1 MWCIIYLDTVLK
13 YIKRGKS
20 MKKLTSILLSAII
33 MLTAVVGFDL
43 TAYAGSYDTTA
54 KAKSYT
60 LGTTT
65 TGYFSSNDRIDFL
78 KVDVPQSG
86 RIDFTMED
94 SDDGYYIRIYS
105 SKNLDDY
112 VNSDVISIS
121 YNSNLGKAYGT
132 DYIYL
137 VAGTYYFRVCS
148 QYYNQSS
155 NYTLTTSFTSANESF
170 PESLDVNNNII
181 GNANPISLDT
191 TYNGML
197 GENDD
202 VDFYKFNVTAD
213 AVIVNLKSEKEIS
226 FRIYTLTGE
235 EVTSTYY
242 SRFNSSTNTA
252 TTSETISL
260 SNGTYCLKLW
270 RGYYDKCFYS
280 FSINSPHQHSY
291 NYAYTVKS
299 TYTSQGY
306 DVYTCSC
313 GASYTTNYKAVK
325 KLGKVNLKSVSSARK
340 NHKIKASWDKKSGA
354 NGYQIYYSRNKNFKN
369 FSAKKI
375 VKGGKTTSYVGKN
388 FTKGRKYY
396 VKVRAYKNV
405 NGRKI
410 YGKWSNVKT
419 VKCK

>member
-1 MWCIIYLDTVLK
+1 
-13 YIKRGKS
+13 

-65 TGYFSSNDRIDFL
+65 TGYFSSNDKIDFL
-78 KVDVPQSG
+78 KVVVPQSG

-148 QYYNQSS
+148 NNYNQSS
-155 NYTLTTSFTSANESF
+155 NYTLTTSFTPANESF

-213 AVIVNLKSEKEIS
+213 AVTVNLKSEKVLS
-226 FRIYTLTGE
+226 FCIYTLTGE
-235 EVTSTYY
+235 EVTSNYY

-260 SNGTYCLKLW
+260 SSGTYCLKLW

-340 NHKIKASWDKKSGA
+340 RHTIKASWDKKSGA
-354 NGYQIYYSRNKNFKN
+354 NGYQIYYSRNKNFKKL
-369 FSAKKI
+369 SAKKI
-375 VKGGKTTSYVGKN
+375 VKGGKKTSYVGKN

-405 NGRKI
+405 NGQKV

>member
-1 MWCIIYLDTVLK
+1 
-13 YIKRGKS
+13 

-43 TAYAGSYDTTA
+43 TAYAGAGSYDTTA
-54 KAKSYT
+54 NAKSYT

-86 RIDFTMED
+86 RIDFVSEGSD
-94 SDDGYYIRIYS
+94 SYYIYLYS
-105 SKNLDDY
+105 AKDLDSNFAY
-112 VNSDVISIS
+112 VGVY
-121 YNSNLGKAYGT
+121 YNSNLGKSYDE
-132 DYIYL
+132 DYAYL
-137 VAGTYYFRVCS
+137 VAVTYYIKVS
-148 QYYNQSS
+148 GDSNE
-155 NYTLTTSFTSANESF
+155 NYTIRTSFTPANESF

-202 VDFYKFNVTAD
+202 IDFYSFTVPSGTQ
-213 AVIVNLKSEKEIS
+213 VINIKSNAS
-226 FRIYTLTGE
+226 IYFSVYSTTGE
-235 EVTSTYY
+235 KIAGTWSAYKNDSTGI
-242 SRFNSSTNTA
+242 A
-252 TTSETISL
+252 ETSESVSL
-260 SNGTYCLKLW
+260 NAGTYCLKISKYG
-270 RGYYDKCFYS
+270 RSDTYDCFYS

-313 GASYTTNYKAVK
+313 GDSYTTNYKAVK

-340 NHKIKASWDKKSGA
+340 KHTIKASWDKKSGA
-354 NGYQIYYSRNKNFKN
+354 NGYQIYYSRNKNFKKL
-369 FSAKKI
+369 SAKKI
-375 VKGGKTTSYVGKN
+375 VKGGKKTSYVGKN

-405 NGRKI
+405 NGRKV
-410 YGKWSNVKT
+410 YGKWSNVKS

>member
-1 MWCIIYLDTVLK
+1 
-13 YIKRGKS
+13 

-65 TGYFSSNDRIDFL
+65 TGYFSSNDNIDFL

-86 RIDFTMED
+86 RIDFTAEGTE
-94 SDDGYYIRIYS
+94 SYYIYIYPS
-105 SKNLDDY
+105 NATEDKVDY
-112 VNSDVISIS
+112 DYIY
-121 YNSNLGKAYGT
+121 YNDNLGKAYREC
-132 DYIYL
+132 YAYL
-137 VAGTYYFRVCS
+137 VAGTYYFKVDGN
-148 QYYNQSS
+148 YYNNSYTISS
-155 NYTLTTSFTSANESF
+155 SFTPANESF
-170 PESLDVNNNII
+170 PESLNVNNNII
-181 GNANPISLDT
+181 GNANPILLDT

-202 VDFYKFNVTAD
+202 VDFYSFTVPSGTQIIN
-213 AVIVNLKSEKEIS
+213 IS
-226 FRIYTLTGE
+226 ANESIYFSVYSMTGE
-235 EVTSTYY
+235 EIAGRWYAYQNDSTGVA
-242 SRFNSSTNTA
+242 SK
-252 TTSETISL
+252 SESVSL
-260 SNGTYCLKLW
+260 DAGTYCLKIEKYS
-270 RGYYDKCFYS
+270 RACFYS

-340 NHKIKASWDKKSGA
+340 KHTIKASWDKNQVQTVTKFIIQEIRIS
-354 NGYQIYYSRNKNFKN
+354 KNFQLK
-369 FSAKKI
+369 
-375 VKGGKTTSYVGKN
+375 
-388 FTKGRKYY
+388 RL
-396 VKVRAYKNV
+396 
-405 NGRKI
+405 
-410 YGKWSNVKT
+410 
-419 VKCK
+419 

>member
-1 MWCIIYLDTVLK
+1 
-13 YIKRGKS
+13 

-86 RIDFTMED
+86 RIDFVSEGTKGYDIYIYPSNATED
-94 SDDGYYIRIYS
+94 RVDANYIH
-105 SKNLDDY
+105 
-112 VNSDVISIS
+112 
-121 YNSNLGKAYGT
+121 YNDNLGKAYSEC
-132 DYIYL
+132 YAYL
-137 VAGTYYFRVCS
+137 VAGTYYFKVDGI
-148 QYYNQSS
+148 YDNSS
-155 NYTLTTSFTSANESF
+155 YTISSSFTPANESF

-213 AVIVNLKSEKEIS
+213 AVTVNLKSEKEIS

-235 EVTSTYY
+235 EVTSNYY

-260 SNGTYCLKLW
+260 SSGTYCLKLW

-340 NHKIKASWDKKSGA
+340 KHTIKASWDKKSGA
-354 NGYQIYYSRNKNFKN
+354 NGYQIYYSRNKNFKKV
-369 FSAKKI
+369 SAKKI
-375 VKGGKTTSYVGKN
+375 VKGGKKTSYVGKN

-405 NGRKI
+405 NGRKV
-410 YGKWSNVKT
+410 YGEWSNVKT

>member
-1 MWCIIYLDTVLK
+1 
-13 YIKRGKS
+13 
-20 MKKLTSILLSAII
+20 

-94 SDDGYYIRIYS
+94 SDDGYFIRIYS

-148 QYYNQSS
+148 QYYDQSS
-155 NYTLTTSFTSANESF
+155 NYTLTTSFTPANESF

-213 AVIVNLKSEKEIS
+213 AVTVNLKSEKVLS
-226 FRIYTLTGE
+226 FCIYTLTGE
-235 EVTSTYY
+235 EVTSNYY

-260 SNGTYCLKLW
+260 SSGTYCLKLW

-340 NHKIKASWDKKSGA
+340 KHAIKASWDKKSGA
-354 NGYQIYYSRNKNFKN
+354 NGYQIYYSRNKNFKKV
-369 FSAKKI
+369 SAKKI
-375 VKGGKTTSYVGKN
+375 VKGGKKTSYVGKN
-388 FTKGRKYY
+388 FTKGKKYY

-405 NGRKI
+405 NGRKV

>member
-1 MWCIIYLDTVLK
+1 
-13 YIKRGKS
+13 

-43 TAYAGSYDTTA
+43 TAYAGAGSYDTIA

-65 TGYFSSNDRIDFL
+65 TGYFSSNDNIDFL

-86 RIDFTMED
+86 RIDFIAEGT
-94 SDDGYYIRIYS
+94 GVYRIYIYPS
-105 SKNLDDY
+105 NATEDKVDY
-112 VNSDVISIS
+112 NYIG
-121 YNSNLGKAYGT
+121 YNDNLGKAYSECCA
-132 DYIYL
+132 YL
-137 VAGTYYFRVCS
+137 VAGTYYFKVS
-148 QYYNQSS
+148 GSS
-155 NYTLTTSFTSANESF
+155 NENYTIRTSFTPANESF

-197 GENDD
+197 GKNDD
-202 VDFYKFNVTAD
+202 IDFYSFTVPSGTQIINISANENVYFS
-213 AVIVNLKSEKEIS
+213 VYSM
-226 FRIYTLTGE
+226 TGE
-235 EVTSTYY
+235 KIAGRWYVSKNDSTGI
-242 SRFNSSTNTA
+242 A
-252 TTSETISL
+252 SESESVSL
-260 SNGTYCLKLW
+260 DAGTYCLKIEK
-270 RGYYDKCFYS
+270 GYACFYS

-340 NHKIKASWDKKSGA
+340 KHAIKASWNKKSGA

-369 FSAKKI
+369 LSAKKI
-375 VKGGKTTSYVGKN
+375 VKGGKKTSYVGKN
-388 FTKGRKYY
+388 FTKGKKYY

-405 NGRKI
+405 NGRKV

>member
-1 MWCIIYLDTVLK
+1 MWCIIYSDTVLK

-43 TAYAGSYDTTA
+43 TAYAGAGSYDTIA

-65 TGYFSSNDRIDFL
+65 TGYFSSNDMIDFL

-86 RIDFTMED
+86 RIDFIAEGT
-94 SDDGYYIRIYS
+94 GVYRIYIYPS
-105 SKNLDDY
+105 NATEDKVDY
-112 VNSDVISIS
+112 NYIG
-121 YNSNLGKAYGT
+121 YNDNLGKAYSECCA
-132 DYIYL
+132 YL
-137 VAGTYYFRVCS
+137 VAGTYYFKVS
-148 QYYNQSS
+148 GSS
-155 NYTLTTSFTSANESF
+155 NENYTIRTSFTPANESF

-197 GENDD
+197 GKNDD
-202 VDFYKFNVTAD
+202 IDFYSFTVPSGTQIINISANENVYFS
-213 AVIVNLKSEKEIS
+213 VYSM
-226 FRIYTLTGE
+226 TGE
-235 EVTSTYY
+235 KIAGRWYVSKNDSTGV
-242 SRFNSSTNTA
+242 A
-252 TTSETISL
+252 SESESVSL
-260 SNGTYCLKLW
+260 DAGTYCLKIEK
-270 RGYYDKCFYS
+270 GYACFYS

-369 FSAKKI
+369 LSAKKI
-375 VKGGKTTSYVGKN
+375 VKGGKKTSYVGKN

-405 NGRKI
+405 NGRKV

>member
-1 MWCIIYLDTVLK
+1 
-13 YIKRGKS
+13 

-43 TAYAGSYDTTA
+43 TAYAGAYDTTA

-86 RIDFTMED
+86 RIDFVSEGSD
-94 SDDGYYIRIYS
+94 SYDIYLYS
-105 SKNLDDY
+105 AKDLDSYFAY
-112 VNSDVISIS
+112 VSVY
-121 YNSNLGKAYGT
+121 YNSNLGKSYDEDFA
-132 DYIYL
+132 YL
-137 VAGTYYFRVCS
+137 VAGTYYFKVS
-148 QYYNQSS
+148 GDSNE
-155 NYTLTTSFTSANESF
+155 NYTIRTSFTPANESF

-181 GNANPISLDT
+181 GNANPISLNA

-202 VDFYKFNVTAD
+202 IDFYSFTVPSGAQIIN
-213 AVIVNLKSEKEIS
+213 IKSNASIDFS
-226 FRIYTLTGE
+226 VYSTTGE
-235 EVTSTYY
+235 KIAGTWSAYKNNSTGI
-242 SRFNSSTNTA
+242 A
-252 TTSETISL
+252 ETSESVSL
-260 SNGTYCLKLW
+260 NAGTYCLKISKYG
-270 RGYYDKCFYS
+270 RSDTYDCFYS

-340 NHKIKASWDKKSGA
+340 RHTIKASWDKKSGA
-354 NGYQIYYSRNKNFKN
+354 NGYQIYYSRNKNFKKV
-369 FSAKKI
+369 SAKKI
-375 VKGGKTTSYVGKN
+375 VKGGKKLHMWARTLQ
-388 FTKGRKYY
+388 
-396 VKVRAYKNV
+396 RAKS
-405 NGRKI
+405 I
-410 YGKWSNVKT
+410 M
-419 VKCK
+419 

>member
-1 MWCIIYLDTVLK
+1 
-13 YIKRGKS
+13 

-43 TAYAGSYDTTA
+43 TAYAGAGSYDTTA

-65 TGYFSSNDRIDFL
+65 TGYFSSNDNIDFL
-78 KVDVPQSG
+78 KVVVPQSG
-86 RIDFTMED
+86 RIDFTAEGTKSYYVYIYLSNATED
-94 SDDGYYIRIYS
+94 EVKRYYYNIGY
-105 SKNLDDY
+105 ND
-112 VNSDVISIS
+112 
-121 YNSNLGKAYGT
+121 NLGKAYSEC
-132 DYIYL
+132 YAYL
-137 VAGTYYFRVCS
+137 VAGTYYFKVDGNYSNCS
-148 QYYNQSS
+148 YTISS
-155 NYTLTTSFTSANESF
+155 SFTPANESF

-197 GENDD
+197 ALNDD
-202 VDFYKFNVTAD
+202 VDFYSFTVPSGTQIINISANQSIYFSVYSMTGEKIAGTWD
-213 AVIVNLKSEKEIS
+213 AYKNDSTGVASKSES
-226 FRIYTLTGE
+226 
-235 EVTSTYY
+235 V
-242 SRFNSSTNTA
+242 
-252 TTSETISL
+252 SL
-260 SNGTYCLKLW
+260 DAGTYCLKIEKD
-270 RGYYDKCFYS
+270 YSCFYS

-313 GASYTTNYKAVK
+313 GDSYTTNYKAVK

-340 NHKIKASWDKKSGA
+340 RHTIKASWDKKSGA
-354 NGYQIYYSRNKNFKN
+354 NGYQIYYSRNKNFKKL
-369 FSAKKI
+369 SAKKI
-375 VKGGKTTSYVGKN
+375 VKGGKKTSYVGKN
-388 FTKGRKYY
+388 FTKGKKYY

-405 NGRKI
+405 NGRKV

>member
-1 MWCIIYLDTVLK
+1 MWCIIYSDTVLK

-43 TAYAGSYDTTA
+43 TAYAGAGSHDTTA
-54 KAKSYT
+54 DAKSYT

-86 RIDFTMED
+86 RIDFVSEGSD
-94 SDDGYYIRIYS
+94 SYDIYLYS
-105 SKNLDDY
+105 AKDLDSYFAY
-112 VNSDVISIS
+112 VSVY
-121 YNSNLGKAYGT
+121 YNSNLGKSYDEDFA
-132 DYIYL
+132 YL
-137 VAGTYYFRVCS
+137 VAGTYYFEVS
-148 QYYNQSS
+148 GDSNE
-155 NYTLTTSFTSANESF
+155 NYTIRTSFTPANESF

-181 GNANPISLDT
+181 GNANPISLNA

-202 VDFYKFNVTAD
+202 IDFYSFTVPSGAQIIN
-213 AVIVNLKSEKEIS
+213 IKSNASIDFS
-226 FRIYTLTGE
+226 VYSTTGE
-235 EVTSTYY
+235 KIAGTWSAYKNNSTGI
-242 SRFNSSTNTA
+242 A
-252 TTSETISL
+252 ETSESVSL
-260 SNGTYCLKLW
+260 NAGTYCLKISKYG
-270 RGYYDKCFYS
+270 RSDTYDCFYS

-340 NHKIKASWDKKSGA
+340 RHTIKASWDKKSGA
-354 NGYQIYYSRNKNFKN
+354 NGYQIYYSRNKNFKKV
-369 FSAKKI
+369 SAKKI
-375 VKGGKTTSYVGKN
+375 VKGGKKTSYVGKN
-388 FTKGRKYY
+388 FTKGKKYY

-405 NGRKI
+405 NGQKV

>member
-1 MWCIIYLDTVLK
+1 
-13 YIKRGKS
+13 

-43 TAYAGSYDTTA
+43 TAYAGAGSYDTTA
-54 KAKSYT
+54 NAMSYT

-78 KVDVPQSG
+78 KVNVPQSG
-86 RIDFTMED
+86 RIDFTAEGTKSYSVCIYPSNATED
-94 SDDGYYIRIYS
+94 EVKHNYIGY
-105 SKNLDDY
+105 ND
-112 VNSDVISIS
+112 
-121 YNSNLGKAYGT
+121 NLGKAYSEC
-132 DYIYL
+132 YAYL
-137 VAGTYYFRVCS
+137 VAGTYYFKVS
-148 QYYNQSS
+148 GYSNE
-155 NYTLTTSFTSANESF
+155 NYTIRTSFTSANESF

-202 VDFYKFNVTAD
+202 IDFYSFTVPSGTQ
-213 AVIVNLKSEKEIS
+213 VINIKSNASIDFS
-226 FRIYTLTGE
+226 VYSTTGE
-235 EVTSTYY
+235 KIAGTWSAYKNDSTGI
-242 SRFNSSTNTA
+242 A
-252 TTSETISL
+252 ETSESVSL
-260 SNGTYCLKLW
+260 NAGTYCLKISKYG
-270 RGYYDKCFYS
+270 RSDTYDCFYS

-340 NHKIKASWDKKSGA
+340 KHTIKASWNKKSGA
-354 NGYQIYYSRNKNFKN
+354 NGYQIYYSRNKNFKKL
-369 FSAKKI
+369 SAKKI
-375 VKGGKTTSYVGKN
+375 VKGGKKTSYVGKN
-388 FTKGRKYY
+388 FTKGKKYY

-405 NGRKI
+405 NGRKV

>member
-1 MWCIIYLDTVLK
+1 
-13 YIKRGKS
+13 

-43 TAYAGSYDTTA
+43 TAYAGAYDTTA

-86 RIDFTMED
+86 RIDFVSEGSD
-94 SDDGYYIRIYS
+94 SYDICLYS
-105 SKNLDDY
+105 AKDLDSHFAY
-112 VNSDVISIS
+112 VSVY
-121 YNSNLGKAYGT
+121 YNSNLGKSYDEDFA
-132 DYIYL
+132 YL
-137 VAGTYYFRVCS
+137 VAGTYYFKVS
-148 QYYNQSS
+148 GGFNE
-155 NYTLTTSFTSANESF
+155 NYTIRTSFTPANESF
-170 PESLDVNNNII
+170 HESLDVNNNII
-181 GNANPISLDT
+181 GNANPISLNA

-202 VDFYKFNVTAD
+202 IDFYSFTVPSGAQIIN
-213 AVIVNLKSEKEIS
+213 IKSNASINFS
-226 FRIYTLTGE
+226 VYSTTGKKIAG
-235 EVTSTYY
+235 TWSAYKNNSTGI
-242 SRFNSSTNTA
+242 A
-252 TTSETISL
+252 ETSESVSL
-260 SNGTYCLKLW
+260 NAGTYCLKISKP
-270 RGYYDKCFYS
+270 YDCDCFYS

-340 NHKIKASWDKKSGA
+340 RHTIKASWDKKSGA
-354 NGYQIYYSRNKNFKN
+354 NGYQIYYSRNKNFKKV
-369 FSAKKI
+369 SAKKI
-375 VKGGKTTSYVGKN
+375 VKGGKKTSYVGKN
-388 FTKGRKYY
+388 FTKGKKYY

-405 NGRKI
+405 NGQKV

>member
-1 MWCIIYLDTVLK
+1 
-13 YIKRGKS
+13 

-54 KAKSYT
+54 NAKSYT

-148 QYYNQSS
+148 QYYDQSS
-155 NYTLTTSFTSANESF
+155 NYTLTTSFTPANESF

-213 AVIVNLKSEKEIS
+213 AVTVNLKSEKEIS

-235 EVTSTYY
+235 EVTSNYY

-260 SNGTYCLKLW
+260 SSGTYCLKLW

-306 DVYTCSC
+306 DVYTCLC
-313 GASYTTNYKAVK
+313 GDSYTTNYKAVK

-340 NHKIKASWDKKSGA
+340 KHTIKASWDKKSGA
-354 NGYQIYYSRNKNFKN
+354 NGYQIYYSRNKNFKKL
-369 FSAKKI
+369 SAKKI
-375 VKGGKTTSYVGKN
+375 VKGGKKTSCVGKN
-388 FTKGRKYY
+388 FTKGKKYY

-405 NGRKI
+405 NGRKV

>member
-1 MWCIIYLDTVLK
+1 
-13 YIKRGKS
+13 

-43 TAYAGSYDTTA
+43 TAYAGAGSHDTTA
-54 KAKSYT
+54 NAKSYT

-86 RIDFTMED
+86 RIDFVSEGSD
-94 SDDGYYIRIYS
+94 SYDIYLYS
-105 SKNLDDY
+105 AKDLDSYFAY
-112 VNSDVISIS
+112 VSVY
-121 YNSNLGKAYGT
+121 YNSNLGKSYDEDFA
-132 DYIYL
+132 YL
-137 VAGTYYFRVCS
+137 VAGTYYFKVS
-148 QYYNQSS
+148 GDSNE
-155 NYTLTTSFTSANESF
+155 NYTIRTSFTPANESF

-181 GNANPISLDT
+181 GNANPISLNA

-202 VDFYKFNVTAD
+202 IDFYSFTVPSGAEIINIKSNASIDFSVYSMTGERIAGTWSAYKNNSTGVAS
-213 AVIVNLKSEKEIS
+213 KSES
-226 FRIYTLTGE
+226 
-235 EVTSTYY
+235 V
-242 SRFNSSTNTA
+242 
-252 TTSETISL
+252 SL
-260 SNGTYCLKLW
+260 DAGTYCLKIVKD
-270 RGYYDKCFYS
+270 YSCFYS

-340 NHKIKASWDKKSGA
+340 RHTIKASWNKKSGA
-354 NGYQIYYSRNKNFKN
+354 NGYQIYYSRNKNFKKL
-369 FSAKKI
+369 SAKKI
-375 VKGGKTTSYVGKN
+375 VKGGKKTSYVGKN
-388 FTKGRKYY
+388 FTKGKKYY

-405 NGRKI
+405 NGRKV

>member
-1 MWCIIYLDTVLK
+1 
-13 YIKRGKS
+13 

-78 KVDVPQSG
+78 KVYVPQSG

-94 SDDGYYIRIYS
+94 SDDGYYIWIYS

-148 QYYNQSS
+148 QYYDQSS
-155 NYTLTTSFTSANESF
+155 NYTLTTSFTPANESF

-213 AVIVNLKSEKEIS
+213 AVTVNLKSEKEIS

-235 EVTSTYY
+235 EVTSNYY

-252 TTSETISL
+252 TTSKTISL
-260 SNGTYCLKLW
+260 SSGTYCLKLW

-340 NHKIKASWDKKSGA
+340 RHTIKASWDKKSGA
-354 NGYQIYYSRNKNFKN
+354 NGYQIYYSRNKNFKKL
-369 FSAKKI
+369 SAKKI
-375 VKGGKTTSYVGKN
+375 VKGGKKN
-388 FTKGRKYY
+388 FICGQELYKGQ
-396 VKVRAYKNV
+396 KVLCKSAC
-405 NGRKI
+405 I
-410 YGKWSNVKT
+410 Q
-419 VKCK
+419 KCKR

>member
-1 MWCIIYLDTVLK
+1 
-13 YIKRGKS
+13 

-43 TAYAGSYDTTA
+43 TAYAYAGDFDTTA
-54 KAKSYT
+54 NAKSYT

-86 RIDFTMED
+86 KIDFVSEGSD
-94 SDDGYYIRIYS
+94 SYDIYLYS
-105 SKNLDDY
+105 AKDLDSYFAY
-112 VNSDVISIS
+112 VNVY
-121 YNSNLGKAYGT
+121 YNSNLGKSYDE
-132 DYIYL
+132 DYAYL
-137 VAGTYYFRVCS
+137 VAGTYYFKVS
-148 QYYNQSS
+148 GSS
-155 NYTLTTSFTSANESF
+155 NENYTIRTSFTPANESF

-213 AVIVNLKSEKEIS
+213 AVTVNLKSEKVLS
-226 FRIYTLTGE
+226 FCIYTLTGE
-235 EVTSTYY
+235 EVTSNYY
-242 SRFNSSTNTA
+242 SDFNSSTNTA

-260 SNGTYCLKLW
+260 SSGTYCLKLW

-340 NHKIKASWDKKSGA
+340 RHTIKASWNKKSGA
-354 NGYQIYYSRNKNFKN
+354 NGYQIYYSRNKNFKKL
-369 FSAKKI
+369 SAKKI
-375 VKGGKTTSYVGKN
+375 VKGGKKTSYVGKN

-405 NGRKI
+405 NGRKV

>member
-13 YIKRGKS
+13 YIKRGKG

-43 TAYAGSYDTTA
+43 TAYAGAGSYDTTA
-54 KAKSYT
+54 NAKSYT

-86 RIDFTMED
+86 RIDFVSEGSD
-94 SDDGYYIRIYS
+94 SYYIYLYS
-105 SKNLDDY
+105 AKDLDSNFAY
-112 VNSDVISIS
+112 VGVY
-121 YNSNLGKAYGT
+121 YNSNLGKSYDE
-132 DYIYL
+132 DYAYL
-137 VAGTYYFRVCS
+137 VAGTYYFKVS
-148 QYYNQSS
+148 GDSNE
-155 NYTLTTSFTSANESF
+155 NYTIRTSFTPANESF

-202 VDFYKFNVTAD
+202 IDFYSFTVPSGTQ
-213 AVIVNLKSEKEIS
+213 VINIKSNASIAFS
-226 FRIYTLTGE
+226 VYSTTGE
-235 EVTSTYY
+235 KIAGTWSAYKNDSTGI
-242 SRFNSSTNTA
+242 A
-252 TTSETISL
+252 ETSESVSL
-260 SNGTYCLKLW
+260 NAGTYCLKISKY
-270 RGYYDKCFYS
+270 RRSDTYDCFYS

-340 NHKIKASWDKKSGA
+340 RHTIKASWDKKSGA
-354 NGYQIYYSRNKNFKN
+354 NGYQIYYSRNKNFKKL
-369 FSAKKI
+369 SAKKI
-375 VKGGKTTSYVGKN
+375 VKGGKKTSYVGKN

-405 NGRKI
+405 NGRKV
-410 YGKWSNVKT
+410 YGKWSNVKS

>member
-1 MWCIIYLDTVLK
+1 
-13 YIKRGKS
+13 

-65 TGYFSSNDRIDFL
+65 TGYFSSNDTIDFL

-86 RIDFTMED
+86 RIDFTAEGTESYYVYIYPSNATED
-94 SDDGYYIRIYS
+94 KVDSNYIT
-105 SKNLDDY
+105 
-112 VNSDVISIS
+112 
-121 YNSNLGKAYGT
+121 YNRNLGKAYSEC
-132 DYIYL
+132 YAYL
-137 VAGTYYFRVCS
+137 VAGTYYFKVDGI
-148 QYYNQSS
+148 YYNSS
-155 NYTLTTSFTSANESF
+155 YTISSSFTPANESF

-197 GENDD
+197 GENDE
-202 VDFYKFNVTAD
+202 VDFYSFTVPSGTQTIN
-213 AVIVNLKSEKEIS
+213 IS
-226 FRIYTLTGE
+226 ANESICFSVYSMTGE
-235 EVTSTYY
+235 RIAGRWYADKNNSTGI
-242 SRFNSSTNTA
+242 A
-252 TTSETISL
+252 SESESVSL
-260 SNGTYCLKLW
+260 DAGTYCLKIE
-270 RGYYDKCFYS
+270 RGYACFYS

-340 NHKIKASWDKKSGA
+340 NHTIKASWDKKSGA

-369 FSAKKI
+369 LSAKKI
-375 VKGGKTTSYVGKN
+375 VKGGKKTSYVGKN
-388 FTKGRKYY
+388 FTKGKKYY

-405 NGRKI
+405 NGRKV

>member
-33 MLTAVVGFDL
+33 ILTAVVGFDL
-43 TAYAGSYDTTA
+43 TAYAGAGSYDTTA
-54 KAKSYT
+54 KAMSYT

-86 RIDFTMED
+86 RIDFVSEGSD
-94 SDDGYYIRIYS
+94 SYYIYLYS
-105 SKNLDDY
+105 AKDLDSNFAY
-112 VNSDVISIS
+112 VGVY
-121 YNSNLGKAYGT
+121 YNSNLGKSYDE
-132 DYIYL
+132 DYAYL
-137 VAGTYYFRVCS
+137 VAGTYYFKVS
-148 QYYNQSS
+148 GDSNE
-155 NYTLTTSFTSANESF
+155 NYTIRTSFNPANESF
-170 PESLDVNNNII
+170 PESLYVNNNII

-202 VDFYKFNVTAD
+202 IDFYSFTVPSGTQIINISANQSICFSVYSMTGEKIAGSWYAYKNDSTGVAS
-213 AVIVNLKSEKEIS
+213 KSES
-226 FRIYTLTGE
+226 
-235 EVTSTYY
+235 V
-242 SRFNSSTNTA
+242 
-252 TTSETISL
+252 SL
-260 SNGTYCLKLW
+260 DAGTYCLKIE
-270 RGYYDKCFYS
+270 RGRYSCFYS

-313 GASYTTNYKAVK
+313 GDSYTTNYKAVK

-340 NHKIKASWDKKSGA
+340 RHTIKASWNKKSGA

-369 FSAKKI
+369 LSAKKI
-375 VKGGKTTSYVGKN
+375 VKGGKKTSYVGKN
-388 FTKGRKYY
+388 FTKGKKYY

-405 NGRKI
+405 NGRKV

>member
-1 MWCIIYLDTVLK
+1 MWCIIYSDTVLK

-43 TAYAGSYDTTA
+43 TAYAGAGSYDTIA

-65 TGYFSSNDRIDFL
+65 TGYFSSNDMIDFL

-86 RIDFTMED
+86 RIDFIAEGT
-94 SDDGYYIRIYS
+94 GVYRIYIYPS
-105 SKNLDDY
+105 NATEDKVDY
-112 VNSDVISIS
+112 NYIG
-121 YNSNLGKAYGT
+121 YNDNLGKAYSECCA
-132 DYIYL
+132 YL
-137 VAGTYYFRVCS
+137 VAGTYYFKVS
-148 QYYNQSS
+148 GSS
-155 NYTLTTSFTSANESF
+155 NENYTIRTSFTPANESF

-197 GENDD
+197 GKNDD
-202 VDFYKFNVTAD
+202 IDFYSFTVPSGTQIINISANENVYFS
-213 AVIVNLKSEKEIS
+213 VYSM
-226 FRIYTLTGE
+226 TGE
-235 EVTSTYY
+235 KIAGRWYVSKNDSTGV
-242 SRFNSSTNTA
+242 A
-252 TTSETISL
+252 SESESVSL
-260 SNGTYCLKLW
+260 DAGTYCLKIEK
-270 RGYYDKCFYS
+270 GYACFYS

-340 NHKIKASWDKKSGA
+340 KHTIKASWDKKSGA
-354 NGYQIYYSRNKNFKN
+354 NGYQIYYSRNKNFKKL
-369 FSAKKI
+369 SAKKI
-375 VKGGKTTSYVGKN
+375 VKGGKKTSYVGKN
-388 FTKGRKYY
+388 FTKGKKYY

-405 NGRKI
+405 NGRKV

>member
-1 MWCIIYLDTVLK
+1 
-13 YIKRGKS
+13 

-148 QYYNQSS
+148 NNYNQSS
-155 NYTLTTSFTSANESF
+155 NYTLTTSFTPANESF

-213 AVIVNLKSEKEIS
+213 AVTVNLKSEKVLS
-226 FRIYTLTGE
+226 FCIYTLTGE
-235 EVTSTYY
+235 EVTSNYY

-260 SNGTYCLKLW
+260 SSGTYCLKLW

-340 NHKIKASWDKKSGA
+340 RHTIKASWDKKSGA
-354 NGYQIYYSRNKNFKN
+354 NGYQIYYSRNKNFKKL
-369 FSAKKI
+369 SAKKI
-375 VKGGKTTSYVGKN
+375 VKGGKKTSYVGKN
-388 FTKGRKYY
+388 FTKGKKYY

-405 NGRKI
+405 NGRKV
-410 YGKWSNVKT
+410 YGKWSNVKS

>member
-1 MWCIIYLDTVLK
+1 
-13 YIKRGKS
+13 

-43 TAYAGSYDTTA
+43 TAYAGAGSYDTTA
-54 KAKSYT
+54 KAMSYT

-65 TGYFSSNDRIDFL
+65 TGYFSSNDNIDFL

-86 RIDFTMED
+86 RIDFTAEGTESYYVYIYPSNATED
-94 SDDGYYIRIYS
+94 IVDDNYIH
-105 SKNLDDY
+105 
-112 VNSDVISIS
+112 
-121 YNSNLGKAYGT
+121 YNDNLGKAYSEC
-132 DYIYL
+132 YAYL
-137 VAGTYYFRVCS
+137 VAGTYYFKVDGNYSNCR
-148 QYYNQSS
+148 YTISS
-155 NYTLTTSFTSANESF
+155 SFTPANESF

-202 VDFYKFNVTAD
+202 IDFYSFTVPSGTQ
-213 AVIVNLKSEKEIS
+213 VINIKSNAS
-226 FRIYTLTGE
+226 IYFSVYSMTGE
-235 EVTSTYY
+235 KIAGTWQAYKNDSTGI
-242 SRFNSSTNTA
+242 A
-252 TTSETISL
+252 ETSESVSL
-260 SNGTYCLKLW
+260 NAGTYCLKISKY
-270 RGYYDKCFYS
+270 GSSGIHDCFYS

-313 GASYTTNYKAVK
+313 GDSYTTNYKAVK

-340 NHKIKASWDKKSGA
+340 KHTIKASWDKKSGA
-354 NGYQIYYSRNKNFKN
+354 NGYQIYYSRNKNFKKL
-369 FSAKKI
+369 SAKKI
-375 VKGGKTTSYVGKN
+375 VKGGKKTSYVGKN
-388 FTKGRKYY
+388 FTKGKKYY

-405 NGRKI
+405 NGRKV

>member
-1 MWCIIYLDTVLK
+1 
-13 YIKRGKS
+13 

-86 RIDFTMED
+86 RIDFTAEGTE
-94 SDDGYYIRIYS
+94 SYYIYIYPS
-105 SKNLDDY
+105 NATEDKVDY
-112 VNSDVISIS
+112 DYIY
-121 YNSNLGKAYGT
+121 YNDNLGKAYREC
-132 DYIYL
+132 YAYL
-137 VAGTYYFRVCS
+137 VAGTYYFKVDGN
-148 QYYNQSS
+148 YYNNSYTISS
-155 NYTLTTSFTSANESF
+155 SFTPANESF

-202 VDFYKFNVTAD
+202 VDFYSFTVPSGTQIIN
-213 AVIVNLKSEKEIS
+213 IS
-226 FRIYTLTGE
+226 ANQDICFSVYSMTGE
-235 EVTSTYY
+235 EIAGRWYAYQNDSTGVA
-242 SRFNSSTNTA
+242 SK
-252 TTSETISL
+252 SESVSL
-260 SNGTYCLKLW
+260 DAGTYCLKIEKYS
-270 RGYYDKCFYS
+270 RACFYS

-340 NHKIKASWDKKSGA
+340 KHTIKASWDKKSGA
-354 NGYQIYYSRNKNFKN
+354 NGYQFIIQEIRIS
-369 FSAKKI
+369 KKFQL
-375 VKGGKTTSYVGKN
+375 K
-388 FTKGRKYY
+388 RL
-396 VKVRAYKNV
+396 
-405 NGRKI
+405 
-410 YGKWSNVKT
+410 
-419 VKCK
+419 

>member
-1 MWCIIYLDTVLK
+1 
-13 YIKRGKS
+13 

-65 TGYFSSNDRIDFL
+65 TGYFSSNARIDFL

-86 RIDFTMED
+86 RIDFTAEGTK
-94 SDDGYYIRIYS
+94 SYYIYIYPS
-105 SKNLDDY
+105 NATESYVDY
-112 VNSDVISIS
+112 NPIS
-121 YNSNLGKAYGT
+121 YNDNLGKAYGEC
-132 DYIYL
+132 YAYL
-137 VAGTYYFRVCS
+137 VAGTYYFKVTGNYS
-148 QYYNQSS
+148 NSS
-155 NYTLTTSFTSANESF
+155 YTISSSFTPANESF

-197 GENDD
+197 GENDSI
-202 VDFYKFNVTAD
+202 DFYSFTVPSGTQN
-213 AVIVNLKSEKEIS
+213 INIS
-226 FRIYTLTGE
+226 ANQSICFSVYSMTGE
-235 EVTSTYY
+235 EIAGRWYADKNNSTGVA
-242 SRFNSSTNTA
+242 SK
-252 TTSETISL
+252 SESVSL
-260 SNGTYCLKLW
+260 DAGTYCLKIEK
-270 RGYYDKCFYS
+270 RSYACFYS

-299 TYTSQGY
+299 TYTSQEY

-369 FSAKKI
+369 LSAKKI

-410 YGKWSNVKT
+410 YGKWSNLKT

>member
-1 MWCIIYLDTVLK
+1 
-13 YIKRGKS
+13 

-86 RIDFTMED
+86 RIDFVSEGSD
-94 SDDGYYIRIYS
+94 SYYIYLYS
-105 SKNLDDY
+105 AKDLDSYFAY
-112 VNSDVISIS
+112 VGVY
-121 YNSNLGKAYGT
+121 YNSNLGKSYDE
-132 DYIYL
+132 DYAYL
-137 VAGTYYFRVCS
+137 VAGTYYFKVS
-148 QYYNQSS
+148 GDSNE
-155 NYTLTTSFTSANESF
+155 NYTIRTSFTPANESF

-197 GENDD
+197 GENDSI
-202 VDFYKFNVTAD
+202 DFYSFTVPSGTQ
-213 AVIVNLKSEKEIS
+213 VINIKSNASIDFS
-226 FRIYTLTGE
+226 VYSITGE
-235 EVTSTYY
+235 RIAGGWSAYKNESTGI
-242 SRFNSSTNTA
+242 A
-252 TTSETISL
+252 ETSESVSL
-260 SNGTYCLKLW
+260 NAGSYCLKISKY
-270 RGYYDKCFYS
+270 GSSDTYDCFYS

-313 GASYTTNYKAVK
+313 GDSYTTNYKAVK

-340 NHKIKASWDKKSGA
+340 NHTIKASWDKKSGA

-369 FSAKKI
+369 LSAKKI
-375 VKGGKTTSYVGKN
+375 VKGGKTTSYAGKN